1 MEMINKEEAKEILLS
16 NNPEFK
22 IIYKD
27 DELEKIVDGICKDVE
42 KVRKF
47 MKGVNKMIAEIEQSD
62 PKFAKI
68 LKDYFYNLDE
78 DDIW

>member
-1 MEMINKEEAKEILLS
+1 MKKVNKDEAKEILLS
-16 NNPEFK
+16 NNPELR

-47 MKGVNKMIAEIEQSD
+47 MKGVNKLIAKLEISD
-62 PKFAKI
+62 PKLAKL
-68 LKDYFYNLDE
+68 LKDKYYNFNKE
-78 DDIW
+78 E

>member
-1 MEMINKEEAKEILLS
+1 MVNRDEAKEILLS
-16 NNPEFK
+16 NNPELK

-27 DELEKIVDGICKDVE
+27 DELEEIVDGICKDIK

-47 MKGVNKMIAEIEQSD
+47 MRGVDKMIAEIEQTD

-68 LKDYFYNLDE
+68 LRDYFYNLE
-78 DDIW
+78 EGELS